1 MKYGIIENNKFTFID
16 EDLDTLKNTL
26 PFIGK
31 SEEDIREFADD
42 EVELAYDGSWYVKGY
57 APEKPQELINAERI
71 AELKKLLADAD
82 YWGQKYLDG
91 EYTEEEWLAKKAT
104 RRAWREELRM
114 LENKPVDTVD

>member
-1 MKYGIIENNKFTFID
+1 MKYGILENNKFTFID

-31 SEEDIREFADD
+31 SEEDIREFTDD

-57 APEKPQELINAERI
+57 APEKPQELINKERI
-71 AELKKLLADAD
+71 AELEKLLADAD

-91 EYTEEEWLAKKAT
+91 EYTEEEWLAKRAT
-104 RRAWREELRM
+104 RRAWREELR
-114 LENKPVDTVD
+114 LLQGED

>member
-1 MKYGIIENNKFTFID
+1 MKYGILENNKFTFID
-16 EDLDTLKNTL
+16 EDLEKLENTL

-31 SEEDIREFADD
+31 TDEDIQTFEDD

-71 AELKKLLADAD
+71 EELKKLLADAD

-104 RRAWREELRM
+104 RRAWREELR
-114 LENKPVDTVD
+114 LLQGEE

>member
-16 EDLDTLKNTL
+16 ENLDTLKNTL

-31 SEEDIREFADD
+31 SEEDIQTFEDD

-57 APEKPQELINAERI
+57 APEKPQELINDERI
-71 AELKKLLADAD
+71 AELKQLLADAD

-91 EYTEEEWLAKKAT
+91 EYTEEEWEVKKAT
-104 RRAWREELRM
+104 RKAWRKELRE
-114 LENKPVDTVD
+114 LEGE